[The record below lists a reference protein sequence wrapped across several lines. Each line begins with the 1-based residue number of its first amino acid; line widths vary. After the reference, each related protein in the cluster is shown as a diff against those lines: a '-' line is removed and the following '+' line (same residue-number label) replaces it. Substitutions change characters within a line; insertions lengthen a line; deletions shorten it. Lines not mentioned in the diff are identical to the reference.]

1 MSFTDFDFLVDGEP
15 RKVSVESRDGT
26 LVVREAGLVLEMEVR
41 RISANEILFRFEG
54 RTARVHLVRDGERTH
69 VAVDGREFVV
79 SEYRPETGRPGEGD
93 EKTAEAGLRVKSP
106 MPGKVT
112 LVAVA
117 EGDAVRKNQTLIVVE
132 AMKMENEI
140 KTAIDG
146 VVAKVHVAVG
156 DLVDS
161 ERLLVEVERKSS
173 TP

>member
-15 RKVSVESRDGT
+15 RAISIESRDGA
-26 LVVREAGLVLEMEVR
+26 LVVREAGLVFETEVR
-41 RISANEILFRFEG
+41 RISANEILFRFG
-54 RTARVHLVRDGERTH
+54 DRTARVHLVREGERTH

-79 SEYRPETGRPGEGD
+79 SECPPDRGRPGEGD
-93 EKTAEAGLRVKSP
+93 EKAAAGLRVRSP

-112 LVAVA
+112 MVAVS
-117 EGDAVRKNQTLIVVE
+117 EGAAVRKNQTLVVVE

-146 VVAKVHVAVG
+146 VVTKIHVAVG

-161 ERLLVEVERKSS
+161 EMPLVEVERRSPS
-173 TP
+173 P